1 MPRWDELWLDT
12 HLATMA
18 PGGTAYGAITDGAL
32 AVQGERIAWVGR
44 RADLPDAPDQLASRV
59 TALAGAWLTPG
70 LVDCHTHLVFGGHRA
85 AEFQRRLQG
94 ESYESI
100 ARQGGGILSTVDAT
114 RAASEDQLTTTATA
128 RLATLHAEGVT
139 TVEIK
144 SGYGL
149 DLDTE
154 LKMLRAARRVAD
166 RFPGTVRTTF
176 LGAHAIPREYQGSA
190 DDYVESVCRQMLPAV
205 IEAGLAEAVDVFCER
220 IAFTPAQTATV
231 FEAARA
237 AALAV
242 KLHADQLSD
251 SNGAALAARY
261 GALSADHLE
270 YASVEGIQAMAEAGT
285 TAVLLPAASYFTH
298 ADRFPPIARFRSAGV
313 PMALAT
319 DCNPGSAPATSLVL
333 MLNLACTLFRMT
345 PEEALAGVTRHAA
358 RALGLSDRGTLEI
371 GQRADLAVWAIDEPA
386 ELSYWIGANPC
397 IGVICGG
404 QRVLTR
410 PASDGATDR
419 PGPV

>member
-1 MPRWDELWLDT
+1 MARWDELWVDT

-18 PGGTAYGAITDGAL
+18 PAGGGYGAVVDGAL
-32 AVQGERIAWVGR
+32 AVQGDRIAWVGP
-44 RADLPDAPDQLASRV
+44 RADLPGVPDQLASRV
-59 TALAGAWLTPG
+59 TSLEGAWLTPG

-114 RAASEDQLTTTATA
+114 RAASEDLLTTAATA
-128 RLATLHAEGVT
+128 RLAALHAGGVT

-149 DLDTE
+149 NLDTE

-166 RFPGTVRTTF
+166 SFPGTVRTTF
-176 LGAHAIPREYQGSA
+176 LGAHAIPKEYQGRA
-190 DDYVESVCRQMLPAV
+190 DDYVDVVCRQMLPAV
-205 IEAGLAEAVDVFCER
+205 VEAGLAEAVDVFCER

-231 FEAARA
+231 FDAARSTDV
-237 AALAV
+237 AV

-270 YASVEGIQAMAEAGT
+270 YASAEGIQAMAEAGT

-298 ADRFPPIARFRSAGV
+298 ADRFPPIDRFRSAGV

-333 MLNLACTLFRMT
+333 MLPAPSDFRT
-345 PEEALAGVTRHAA
+345 GA
-358 RALGLSDRGTLEI
+358 RS
-371 GQRADLAVWAIDEPA
+371 
-386 ELSYWIGANPC
+386 SS
-397 IGVICGG
+397 
-404 QRVLTR
+404 
-410 PASDGATDR
+410 AS
-419 PGPV
+419 GPISPSGRSMSRRN